1 MGTLVSRIAGKYRR
15 TLASGLYRR
24 IASIETTIPIISF
37 TFDDAPR
44 TAFDTGGDI
53 LRSYGAKATYY
64 ISLGLL
70 GATTEVGT
78 IASTDDLLGAVDEG
92 HELGCH
98 TFDHLYAWQTN
109 PEKFVESIV
118 RNKNALDTLLPGTH
132 FRTFAYPIGVP
143 RPSVKVK
150 LEKHFL
156 CCRGG
161 GQAPNVGV
169 ADLNLLKAYFIDNK
183 NNVDIDSIKKM
194 IDHSV
199 SSSGWLIFATH
210 DVAEKP
216 SPYGCKPHF
225 FAEVVKHAAQS
236 GAVLLPVIDAL
247 ERLQLAKETRV
258 E

>member
-1 MGTLVSRIAGKYRR
+1 MSNIFEQVVGKYRR
-15 TLASGLYRR
+15 SVAYRCHR
-24 IASIETTIPIISF
+24 RMVSIEAPVPLISF
-37 TFDDAPR
+37 TFDDAPV
-44 TAFDTGGDI
+44 TAFCMGGNI
-53 LRSYGAKATYY
+53 LRSCGAKATYFV
-64 ISLGLL
+64 SLGML

-78 IASTDDLLGAVDEG
+78 IASVDDLLRAGDEG

-98 TFDHLYAWQTN
+98 TFDHLYTWQTN
-109 PEKFVESIV
+109 PKKFIESIL
-118 RNKNALDTLLPGTH
+118 RNRQALDTILPGTR

-143 RPSVKVK
+143 RPSVKAK

-169 ADLNLLKAYFIDNK
+169 ADLNLLKAYFIDK
-183 NNVDIDSIKKM
+183 RNNVDIDSIKKV

-210 DVAEKP
+210 DVTEKP
-216 SPYGCKPHF
+216 SPYGCTPNF
-225 FAEVVKHAAQS
+225 FAEVVRHAAQS